1 MVLIASAEGAV
12 VLSRADQ
19 SLEPFEA
26 VAAQLLEQARRLQG
40 ERVKGET
47 AGE

>member
-1 MVLIASAEGAV
+1 

-26 VAAQLLEQARRLQG
+26 VAQQLLDEARRLQG
-40 ERVKGET
+40 
-47 AGE
+47 